1 MAPSSYVRPFGV
13 SAMGWLCL
21 CFSALLLVLIA
32 VGYSHPELLLQWG
45 LVSEHT
51 NPTLQ
56 NEAVGDFILFG
67 LPTAIAAIV
76 IGFGLL
82 TLRSWARWSLLILFG
97 ISLCRAGML
106 VLGLLAVTKMKFTIT
121 PSLAIAMA
129 IDAAIVYYLTRP
141 KVKDAFG
148 EGTNYRV

>member
-13 SAMGWLCL
+13 SALGWLCL

-56 NEAVGDFILFG
+56 NEAVGDFI
-67 LPTAIAAIV
+67 
-76 IGFGLL
+76 L